1 MHAFMAFHAANPDIY
16 ETIVAL
22 ARKVKAAG
30 HRHCSFRVLWETIRF
45 RRMIARKPGEKWALN
60 NNHCPFYVRLIEEQ
74 EPSLRGFFEKRTS
87 KADVPDDP
95 PQDIGQ
101 GADFDPNIDDT
112 WRELMDSIG

>member
-45 RRMIARKPGEKWALN
+45 RRMISRKPGEKWALN
-60 NNHCPFYVRLIEEQ
+60 NNHCPFYVRLIELQ

-87 KADVPDDP
+87 KADVPEDP
-95 PQDIGQ
+95 PQNVGVVDC
-101 GADFDPNIDDT
+101 FDPNIDDT